1 MSELKNNK
9 NETDP
14 FSQEPFSVDVWE
26 RAYKNV
32 GRPFEVKA
40 FDDAPKSDAQ
50 NEAPTSPKL
59 TDLTPEER
67 RRLIEEKKARL
78 DKAEVSAPKKSS
90 QPQSPKSADTQSSD
104 ETYYSRFKDYHGDED
119 ESEPEGVFDMVKNVF
134 TGIFGDIPGK
144 IKEAL
149 ELEDVDDKKITNI
162 IWGVIAVII
171 LIILVLTGAL

>member
-9 NETDP
+9 NEADP

-32 GRPFEVKA
+32 GRPFEAKA

-50 NEAPTSPKL
+50 NEAPASPKL

-90 QPQSPKSADTQSSD
+90 QPQSKTNNNADSS
-104 ETYYSRFKDYHGDED
+104 EAYYSRFKDYHGDED

-134 TGIFGDIPGK
+134 TGIFGEIPGK

-162 IWGVIAVII
+162 IWGAIAVII
-171 LIILVLTGAL
+171 LIILVLTGVL